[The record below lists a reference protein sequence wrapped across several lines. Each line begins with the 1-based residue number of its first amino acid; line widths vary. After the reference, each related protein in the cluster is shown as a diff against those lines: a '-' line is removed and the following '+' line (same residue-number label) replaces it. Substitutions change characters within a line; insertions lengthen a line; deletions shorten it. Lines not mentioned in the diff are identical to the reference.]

1 MAERGGQARRRP
13 WLWGAVL
20 LVLLVAWACGRSG
33 GTGTD
38 GNGGATGA
46 AGSTREPDAS
56 AHPSRTPTTSTPK
69 PSPSGSSSP
78 STPTT
83 PSGKYD
89 PAVYAPQV
97 RARAA
102 EAGVSPRLLM
112 AILYNESYK
121 PHDPALERA
130 WQRYKPGAAFGI
142 ANMHRAAFDETKRVR
157 AFAGRRWEELPD
169 DRDLAVR
176 AAAWY
181 LHDLAR
187 QLPAHPSGPYDKD
200 ELLALGY
207 NTGAG
212 NMQSFARGATLGSQA
227 AGYLTRLRSNW
238 DKAGQVVARAGGN

>member
-1 MAERGGQARRRP
+1 MAERGGQTRRRP

-33 GTGTD
+33 DTSTD
-38 GNGGATGA
+38 GTGGATGA
-46 AGSTREPDAS
+46 TGATRKPDAA

-69 PSPSGSSSP
+69 PSPSS
-78 STPTT
+78 PTT

-89 PAVYAPQV
+89 PAAYAPQV

-142 ANMHRAAFDETKRVR
+142 ANMHRAAFDETKRGR

-207 NTGAG
+207 NAGAG
-212 NMQSFARGATLGSQA
+212 NMQAFARGATPGSQA
-227 AGYLTRLRSNW
+227 ADYLSRLRSNW
-238 DKAGQVVARAGGN
+238 EKAGRAVARTGRG

>member
-1 MAERGGQARRRP
+1 MAERGGQTRRRP

-33 GTGTD
+33 DTSTD
-38 GNGGATGA
+38 GTGGATGA
-46 AGSTREPDAS
+46 TGATRKPDAS

-69 PSPSGSSSP
+69 PSPSS
-78 STPTT
+78 PTT

-89 PAVYAPQV
+89 PAAYAPQV

-142 ANMHRAAFDETKRVR
+142 ANMHRAAFDETKRGR

-169 DRDLAVR
+169 DPDLAVR

-207 NTGAG
+207 NAGAG
-212 NMQSFARGATLGSQA
+212 NMQAFARGATPGSQA
-227 AGYLTRLRSNW
+227 ADYLSRLRSNW
-238 DKAGQVVARAGGN
+238 EKAGRAVARTGRG

>member
-1 MAERGGQARRRP
+1 M
-13 WLWGAVL
+13 
-20 LVLLVAWACGRSG
+20 AWACGRSG
-33 GTGTD
+33 D
-38 GNGGATGA
+38 TGA
-46 AGSTREPDAS
+46 AGTGGTRGTAGTTGKPDAS
-56 AHPSRTPTTSTPK
+56 AHPSRTPSPSHAPK
-69 PSPSGSSSP
+69 PRLSSP
-78 STPTT
+78 TA
-83 PSGKYD
+83 PSVSSGTYD
-89 PAVYAPQV
+89 PAAYAPQV
-97 RARAA
+97 RSRAA
-102 EAGVSPRLLM
+102 EAGVSPQLLM

-142 ANMHRAAFDETKRVR
+142 ANMHRAAFDETKRGR

-187 QLPAHPSGPYDKD
+187 HLPAHPSGPYDRQ

-212 NMQSFARGATLGSQA
+212 NMQAFARGVKPGSQA
-227 AGYLTRLRSNW
+227 ADYLARLRSNW
-238 DKAGQVVARAGGN
+238 DKAGRSVSRAGGD

>member
-20 LVLLVAWACGRSG
+20 LVVLVAWACGRSG
-33 GTGTD
+33 DTGTD
-38 GNGGATGA
+38 RTGGATGA
-46 AGSTREPDAS
+46 TGSTRKPDAS
-56 AHPSRTPTTSTPK
+56 AHPSRTPATPTPK
-69 PSPSGSSSP
+69 PSPSG
-78 STPTT
+78 TDT
-83 PSGKYD
+83 PSGTYD
-89 PAVYAPQV
+89 PAAYAPQV

-142 ANMHRAAFDETKRVR
+142 ANMHRAAFDETKRGR

-200 ELLALGY
+200 ELLGLGY

-212 NMQSFARGATLGSQA
+212 NMRAFARGATPGSQA
-227 AGYLTRLRSNW
+227 ADYLSRLRSNW
-238 DKAGQVVARAGGN
+238 GKAGRAVARTGGG

>member
-20 LVLLVAWACGRSG
+20 LVVLVAWACGRSG
-33 GTGTD
+33 DTGTD
-38 GNGGATGA
+38 RTGGATG
-46 AGSTREPDAS
+46 STRKPDAS
-56 AHPSRTPTTSTPK
+56 AHPSRTPATPTPK
-69 PSPSGSSSP
+69 PSPSG
-78 STPTT
+78 TNT
-83 PSGKYD
+83 PSGTYD
-89 PAVYAPQV
+89 PAAYAPQV
-97 RARAA
+97 RARAT

-142 ANMHRAAFDETKRVR
+142 ANMHRAAFDETKRGR

-200 ELLALGY
+200 ELLGLGY

-212 NMQSFARGATLGSQA
+212 NMRAFARGATPGSQA
-227 AGYLTRLRSNW
+227 ADYLSRLRSNW
-238 DKAGQVVARAGGN
+238 GKAGRAVARTGGG

>member
-1 MAERGGQARRRP
+1 MAGERGRRP
-13 WLWGAVL
+13 WLWAALL
-20 LVLLVAWACGRSG
+20 LVVLVAWACGRSG
-33 GTGTD
+33 DGGKGAGTGA
-38 GNGGATGA
+38 GGK
-46 AGSTREPDAS
+46 PDATPHS
-56 AHPSRTPTTSTPK
+56 TPTSRP
-69 PSPSGSSSP
+69 SSSP
-78 STPTT
+78 SPNSPGSTGSPTVSAPGASHT
-83 PSGKYD
+83 YD
-89 PAVYAPQV
+89 PAAYDPANYAPQV

-142 ANMHRAAFDETKRVR
+142 ANMHRAAFDETKRGR
-157 AFAGRRWEELPD
+157 PFADRRWEELPD

-212 NMQSFARGATLGSQA
+212 NMLAFARGATPGSQA
-227 AGYLTRLRSNW
+227 ADYLARLRSNW
-238 DKAGQVVARAGGN
+238 DKAGRAVARGGGN

>member
-13 WLWGAVL
+13 WLWGVVL
-20 LVLLVAWACGRSG
+20 LVVLVAWACGRSG
-33 GTGTD
+33 DTGNDRT
-38 GNGGATGA
+38 GGATGA
-46 AGSTREPDAS
+46 TGSTRKPEAS
-56 AHPSRTPTTSTPK
+56 AHPSRTPTTPTPK
-69 PSPSGSSSP
+69 PSPSG
-78 STPTT
+78 TNT

-89 PAVYAPQV
+89 PAAYAPQV

-142 ANMHRAAFDETKRVR
+142 ANMHRAAFDETKRGR

-200 ELLALGY
+200 ELLGLGY

-212 NMQSFARGATLGSQA
+212 NMQAFARGATPGSQA
-227 AGYLTRLRSNW
+227 ADYLSRLRSNW
-238 DKAGQVVARAGGN
+238 GKAGRAVARTGGG

>member
-1 MAERGGQARRRP
+1 MAERGRQARRRRRP

-20 LVLLVAWACGRSG
+20 LVVLVAWACGRSG
-33 GTGTD
+33 DTGTD
-38 GNGGATGA
+38 RTGGATGA
-46 AGSTREPDAS
+46 TGSTRKPDAS
-56 AHPSRTPTTSTPK
+56 AHPWRTPATPTPK
-69 PSPSGSSSP
+69 PSPSG
-78 STPTT
+78 TDT
-83 PSGKYD
+83 PSVTYD
-89 PAVYAPQV
+89 PAAYAPQV

-142 ANMHRAAFDETKRVR
+142 ANMHRAAFDETKRGR

-200 ELLALGY
+200 ELLGLGY

-212 NMQSFARGATLGSQA
+212 NMRAFARGATPGSQA
-227 AGYLTRLRSNW
+227 ADYLSRLRSNW
-238 DKAGQVVARAGGN
+238 GKAGRAVARTGGG

>member
-1 MAERGGQARRRP
+1 MAERGGQAGRRP

-20 LVLLVAWACGRSG
+20 LVVLVAWACGRSG
-33 GTGTD
+33 DTGTGRT
-38 GNGGATGA
+38 GGATGST
-46 AGSTREPDAS
+46 GSTRKPDAS
-56 AHPSRTPTTSTPK
+56 AHPSRTPTTPTPK
-69 PSPSGSSSP
+69 PSPSG
-78 STPTT
+78 TDG

-89 PAVYAPQV
+89 PAAYAPQV
-97 RARAA
+97 RARAT

-142 ANMHRAAFDETKRVR
+142 ANMHRAAFDETRRGR

-187 QLPAHPSGPYDKD
+187 QLPAHPSGPYDED
-200 ELLALGY
+200 ELLGLGY

-212 NMQSFARGATLGSQA
+212 NMQAFARGATPGSQA
-227 AGYLTRLRSNW
+227 ADYLSRLRSNW
-238 DKAGQVVARAGGN
+238 GKAGRAIARTGGG

>member
-1 MAERGGQARRRP
+1 MAERGGQTRRRP

-33 GTGTD
+33 DTSTD
-38 GNGGATGA
+38 GTGGATGA
-46 AGSTREPDAS
+46 TGATRKPDAS

-69 PSPSGSSSP
+69 PSPGS
-78 STPTT
+78 PTT

-89 PAVYAPQV
+89 PAAYAPQV

-102 EAGVSPRLLM
+102 AAGVSPRLLM

-142 ANMHRAAFDETKRVR
+142 ANMHRAAFDETKRGR

-207 NTGAG
+207 NAGAG
-212 NMQSFARGATLGSQA
+212 NMQAFARGATPGSQA
-227 AGYLTRLRSNW
+227 ADYLSRLRSNW
-238 DKAGQVVARAGGN
+238 EKAGRAVARTGRG

>member
-20 LVLLVAWACGRSG
+20 LVVLVAWACGRSG
-33 GTGTD
+33 DTGTD
-38 GNGGATGA
+38 RTGGATGA
-46 AGSTREPDAS
+46 TGSTRKPDAS
-56 AHPSRTPTTSTPK
+56 AHPSRTPATPTPK
-69 PSPSGSSSP
+69 PSPSG
-78 STPTT
+78 TDT
-83 PSGKYD
+83 PSGTYD
-89 PAVYAPQV
+89 PAAYAPQV

-121 PHDPALERA
+121 PHGPALERA

-142 ANMHRAAFDETKRVR
+142 ANMHRAAFDETKRGR

-200 ELLALGY
+200 ELLGLGY

-212 NMQSFARGATLGSQA
+212 NMRAFARGATPGSQA
-227 AGYLTRLRSNW
+227 ADYLSRLRSNW
-238 DKAGQVVARAGGN
+238 GKAGRAVARTGGG